1 MVNFENKSSISEIEN
16 GKSGLYA
23 ETVSVLADVFQ
34 MTTDYILFGKEDS
47 SFIIEGDNI
56 LRGIKTQK
64 CKEAALEYLKDMQ
77 SHLIGY
83 AEALMA
89 IYRK

>member
-23 ETVSVLADVFQ
+23 ETVSALADVFQ
-34 MTTDYILFGKEDS
+34 MTTDYILFGKEES
-47 SFIIEGDNI
+47 PFIIEGDNI

-64 CKEAALEYLKDMQ
+64 CKEAALEYLRVLSKLED
-77 SHLIGY
+77 L
-83 AEALMA
+83 
-89 IYRK
+89 